1 MEIKEPRAMWRI
13 ARGAGISCPSFSAG
27 LGSGYETSARGLCLA
42 DHSCPVLGFGLEF
55 GVLMV
60 YFCLHSGS
68 YFHLLCIDIVNA
80 LKVSFAGFFSA
91 CYDLFAECWQGFKI
105 AV

>member
-27 LGSGYETSARGLCLA
+27 QGPGYETSARGLCRA
-42 DHSCPVLGFGLEF
+42 DHSCPVLEFVWEF

-60 YFCLHSGS
+60 YFCLRSGS
-68 YFHLLCIDIVNA
+68 YFHLLCIDIVNS
-80 LKVSFAGFFSA
+80 LKV
-91 CYDLFAECWQGFKI
+91 
-105 AV
+105 